1 MDVVGKIAWTSSRW
15 VRGMVWIEYSKSGSS
30 GPRLVTSTSTVVED
44 GDIPA
49 FGGSERALRVCLSVD
64 LWPSIS

>member
-1 MDVVGKIAWTSSRW
+1 
-15 VRGMVWIEYSKSGSS
+15 MVWIEYSKSGSS